1 MVPSW
6 PNGKNIRTGI
16 ERHAPDFGPPRN
28 GSRKN

>member
-1 MVPSW
+1 MVPFLAQRQ
-6 PNGKNIRTGI
+6 NIRTGI